1 MIPMPLDRLPMSMKA
16 IELPSGDQLDP
27 SSQSPHR
34 FFQRWRL
41 RSLEPSERM
50 THSGAYGVR
59 PLMVLPANRL

>member
-50 THSGAYGVR
+50 THSGA
-59 PLMVLPANRL
+59 